1 MTTYPTTTRPHPLVL
16 IAAAS
21 VTLLCATGIAA
32 IGGWLPSPIAS
43 ATTTDNTPAST
54 AIARS
59 EPVKSPA
66 PTAQTVVRKSVPPV
80 AATNAP
86 ADFSKATTRVGDG
99 MTAVVAPISE
109 NRAHVDLIP
118 TSPSMPNNPVTEARP
133 HNVASSPACLDCGV
147 IEAINEIQTPA
158 SGTGGAVVGG
168 VIGGILGNQIGTGTT
183 RNIATAIGI
192 AGGAMAGRQ
201 IEKAN
206 ISNTRYDTVVTLEDG
221 SRRTFSSESR
231 PAWRHG
237 EKVRIQNGELI
248 ARP

>member
-1 MTTYPTTTRPHPLVL
+1 MTTYPTTPRPHSLVL

-21 VTLLCATGIAA
+21 LTLLSATGIAA

-43 ATTTDNTPAST
+43 ASTTEAP
-54 AIARS
+54 S

-66 PTAQTVVRKSVPPV
+66 PAAQTAVRKTTTTGAS
-80 AATNAP
+80 
-86 ADFSKATTRVGDG
+86 ADSSKATTRVGAG
-99 MTAVVAPISE
+99 INVASGQTAGTTPTSE

-118 TSPSMPNNPVTEARP
+118 TSSSRPNSPVAEARP
-133 HNVASSPACLDCGV
+133 QNVASSPACLDCGV

-168 VIGGILGNQIGTGTT
+168 VIGGILGNQIGKGTT
-183 RNIATAIGI
+183 RDIATVIGI
-192 AGGAMAGRQ
+192 AGGALAGRQ

-206 ISNTRYDTVVTLEDG
+206 ISNTRYDTVVSLEDG

-231 PAWRHG
+231 PEWRQG
-237 EKVRIQNGELI
+237 EKVRIQNGELV